1 MIIELSTPH
10 NGFIACRKTDTQA
23 EGAAGLELFEVTV
36 TFILIAPLM
45 VTLIVLSIS
54 LVGAGV
60 RDLISFMG
68 ERKKEPEVPSPE
80 AATEAEIDGYIDE
93 LKKDRKLRQSA

>member
-10 NGFIACRKTDTQA
+10 NGFIACRETDTRA
-23 EGAAGLELFEVTV
+23 EGAAGLRLFEVIV
-36 TFILIAPLM
+36 TFILIAPLIF
-45 VTLIVLSIS
+45 TLIVLAIS

-60 RDLISFMG
+60 RDLMSFVE
-68 ERKKEPEVPSPE
+68 ERKESEGPPPEV
-80 AATEAEIDGYIDE
+80 AGEAEIDDYIEE